1 MSFLD
6 RRPYLTDIDAAEMIR
21 VLGVI
26 SKYWTDMV
34 NTDRPNVILFK
45 QHRADI
51 AWIDTQR
58 KVGYIHL

>member
-6 RRPYLTDIDAAEMIR
+6 RQPYLTDIDAAEMIR

-45 QHRADI
+45 HHKVDI
-51 AWIDTQR
+51 AWLDTVQR
-58 KVGYIHL
+58 IGYIHV

>member
-6 RRPYLTDIDAAEMIR
+6 RKPYLKDVTESDMIR

-26 SKYWTDMV
+26 SMYWTDMV

-45 QHRADI
+45 QHRTDI
-51 AWIDTQR
+51 AWLDTQR

>member
-6 RRPYLTDIDAAEMIR
+6 RKPYLKEVTEAEMIR

-34 NTDRPNVILFK
+34 NTDRPNVVLFK
-45 QHRADI
+45 HQKTDI
-51 AWIDTQR
+51 AWLDTVR
-58 KVGYIHL
+58 KVGYIHI